1 MLCLQRVANDA
12 WPLIADQLRRRGY
25 EGQLLMDQRDIR
37 YTAKHTMPSR
47 RFMRMLRSFA
57 AWMETMA
64 LSVDSFPQNTD
75 LLMLVCLW
83 QCVVAGCGHVLGGV
97 GVGL

>member
-1 MLCLQRVANDA
+1 MTLPACWCLWSSREVSHWAPSVLCLQRVANDA

-47 RFMRMLRSFA
+47 R
-57 AWMETMA
+57 
-64 LSVDSFPQNTD
+64 
-75 LLMLVCLW
+75 LMC
-83 QCVVAGCGHVLGGV
+83 AEAMVLQWKP
-97 GVGL
+97 